1 MNCVSEFTYK
11 WPYMI
16 YSKYTLL
23 FWDVSWGL
31 GVEKEKEK
39 FPWVLGKGWAP
50 GYGGGGWT
58 AVANY
63 GYCGQLH

>member
-1 MNCVSEFTYK
+1 MDMKMRKRYELCSEFTYK

-50 GYGGGGWT
+50 GYGGGGMDSS
-58 AVANY
+58 
-63 GYCGQLH
+63 C